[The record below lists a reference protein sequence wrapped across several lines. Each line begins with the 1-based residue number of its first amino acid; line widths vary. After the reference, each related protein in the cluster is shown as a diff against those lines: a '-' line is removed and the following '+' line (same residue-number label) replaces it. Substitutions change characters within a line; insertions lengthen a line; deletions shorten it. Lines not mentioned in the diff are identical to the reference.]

1 MMTTT
6 MTATSTGTT
15 NTTTTTTSP
24 VAQLAAVYTFC
35 LTVHYCVDYITS
47 STGPYTSIGCDIIIT
62 TFEKMVIN

>member
-15 NTTTTTTSP
+15 TTTTTTTSP

-47 STGPYTSIGCDIIIT
+47 STGPYTSI
-62 TFEKMVIN
+62 